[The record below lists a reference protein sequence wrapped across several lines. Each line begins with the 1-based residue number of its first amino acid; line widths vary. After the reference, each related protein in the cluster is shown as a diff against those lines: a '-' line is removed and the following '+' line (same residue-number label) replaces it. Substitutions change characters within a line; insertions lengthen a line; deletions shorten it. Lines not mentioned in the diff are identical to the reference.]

1 MSSAQVEFQGLCQLI
16 NHPHIAGGLDDVIS
30 FLERG
35 GWLHTTVL
43 PLRRT
48 AGAARH
54 MERRPEAWTA
64 RTCQC

>member
-35 GWLHTTVL
+35 GWLHTTDRA
-43 PLRRT
+43 PRPD
-48 AGAARH
+48 A
-54 MERRPEAWTA
+54 ERSR
-64 RTCQC
+64 